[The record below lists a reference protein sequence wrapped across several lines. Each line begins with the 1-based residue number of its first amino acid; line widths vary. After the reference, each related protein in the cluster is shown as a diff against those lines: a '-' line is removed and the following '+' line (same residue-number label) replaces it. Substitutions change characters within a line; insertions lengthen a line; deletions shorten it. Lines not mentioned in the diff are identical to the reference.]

1 MAAVLVDVDDGIGRL
16 VLNRPDAANTIDLEL
31 AAALVDAV
39 STLSGRDDLRA
50 VLLTGAGDRF
60 CGGGD
65 VRAFGAAGSSLD
77 VRLEEIVSRLHV
89 AISGLAGLDAPVVAA
104 VQGSAA
110 GAGLSLAAGA
120 DLVVAAESAKF
131 VMAYTAI
138 GLSPDGG
145 STWYLERAVGRQRA
159 LDLVLTNRVLSAREA
174 MEWGLVARVVPDAE
188 LTAEAESLVSQL
200 AAGPTRAFG
209 SAKRLL
215 SAAPRETLTEQLADE
230 ATEITRAGA
239 SDDGIEGVAAF
250 VEKRPPSFRGR

>member
-1 MAAVLVDVDDGIGRL
+1 MAAVLVEVDDGIGRL
-16 VLNRPDAANTIDLEL
+16 VLNRPDAANAIDLEL
-31 AAALVDAV
+31 ASALADAV

-60 CGGGD
+60 CAGGD
-65 VRAFGAAGSSLD
+65 VRAFGTAGGSLD
-77 VRLEEIVSRLHV
+77 VRLEEIVSRLHL
-89 AISGLAGLDAPVVAA
+89 AIGGLAALDAPVVAA

-159 LDLVLTNRVLSAREA
+159 LDLVLTNRVLSAHEA
-174 MEWGLVARVVPDAE
+174 MEWGLVARVVPDAD
-188 LTAEAESLVSQL
+188 LTAEAESLVSQV

-215 SAAPRETLTEQLADE
+215 GGAPRATLAQQLEDE

-239 SDDGIEGVAAF
+239 SEDGVEGVTAF
-250 VEKRPPSFRGR
+250 IEKRRPSFRGR